1 MISQSLLA
9 DTLSVDRYELAETAQ
24 PSWPSASEERRSQD
38 WIGRD
43 RQGSESLRPRIAH
56 TKKVN
61 LVPEPYRSVEAGAF
75 GLRMSS
81 RFTSRE
87 LRSKRCPQGV

>member
-9 DTLSVDRYELAETAQ
+9 DTLSVDRYELAGSALT
-24 PSWPSASEERRSQD
+24 SWPLASEERRSQD
-38 WIGRD
+38 WIDRD
-43 RQGSESLRPRIAH
+43 RQGSESLRPRFAH
-56 TKKVN
+56 PKKVS

-75 GLRMSS
+75 GLCMSS
-81 RFTSRE
+81 RITSRE